1 MKTGGKIVM
10 SLVVVG
16 AVALRLL
23 GKHINKNK
31 NKNEVKG

>member
-1 MKTGGKIVM
+1 MKTGTKIIIVIW
-10 SLVVVG
+10 L